1 MILLIKINQ
10 EITKKLEELENTGLS
25 REEIILSKSQVPL
38 RIIKE
43 RLAA

>member
-25 REEIILSKSQVPL
+25 REEILLSKSQVPSK
-38 RIIKE
+38 IIKE
-43 RLAA
+43 RPAA